1 MGKYLS
7 LRRDESNVHALLKQ
21 PFNVQSHIFFF
32 VLSFGMVPWTL
43 NTSVI
48 NKRSEM
54 RLFLIP
60 CVCIVTSFSS
70 PEHKNEFLQKYR
82 WFLPIIRPSPVQIV
96 RAVIKVPDILKR
108 HRRSCNRVFSGIKLG
123 ARHLCPAALA
133 VMTPPPAARGI
144 HTERYSPDC
153 TNTSKQGASGTTH
166 DPARSSRVMK
176 FSKWYIL
183 LQVNKPKVTHS

>member
-1 MGKYLS
+1 M
-7 LRRDESNVHALLKQ
+7 HALLKQ

-48 NKRSEM
+48 SKRSEM

-133 VMTPPPAARGI
+133 VMTPPPPPPLAGSTLSAIHRTVPTRANRGRQGP
-144 HTERYSPDC
+144 HTI
-153 TNTSKQGASGTTH
+153 QQ
-166 DPARSSRVMK
+166 DPAD
-176 FSKWYIL
+176 L
-183 LQVNKPKVTHS
+183 